1 MAKQTNA
8 IPRCCWSIPG
18 MKRVREGRERGDR
31 RERIREES
39 EGMEVWEGGDRR
51 EMVRDGRVGGE
62 GKGQL

>member
-1 MAKQTNA
+1 
-8 IPRCCWSIPG
+8 

-31 RERIREES
+31 RERIREDS
-39 EGMEVWEGGDRR
+39 EGLVVWEGGDRR